1 MREALRVA
9 AVLTAGALV
18 AALAL
23 SVLLLVFANMDSG
36 RPVLA
41 DVSLSRTFWQTLA
54 FCLFTVPIAWLAGAP
69 LYVLFRRLG
78 LLRVWICA
86 LTGGALALAVPYA
99 FRFIG
104 FGVSLSSWGILW
116 FLASGT
122 IAGALVGLV
131 LRRHPKAL
139 MANALT
145 SRR

>member
-9 AVLTAGALV
+9 TVLTLGALMG
-18 AALAL
+18 AIAL
-23 SVLLLVFANMDSG
+23 SVLLLVLANLDAR
-36 RPVLA
+36 RPLLT

-54 FCLFTVPIAWLAGAP
+54 FCLFTVPIAWLAGVP

-86 LTGGALALAVPYA
+86 LTGGAVAVAVPNA
-99 FRFIG
+99 FRLIG
-104 FGVSLSSWGILW
+104 FGVSLSSWGIFWL
-116 FLASGT
+116 LGSGT
-122 IAGALVGLV
+122 IAGVLVGLV

-139 MANALT
+139 MANAQT